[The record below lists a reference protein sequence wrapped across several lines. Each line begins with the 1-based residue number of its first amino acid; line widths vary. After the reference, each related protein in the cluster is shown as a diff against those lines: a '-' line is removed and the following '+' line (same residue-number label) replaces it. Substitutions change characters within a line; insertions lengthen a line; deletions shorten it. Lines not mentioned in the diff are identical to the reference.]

1 MTFTYKCRA
10 TRQKL
15 SASFGGFVKIIMG
28 NSSSLIILTFTVAYY
43 HNLHLVSPLQFKQFP
58 ELISFVLFRV
68 ARLDTTSITVHL
80 LAGFSQE
87 MAGLIPQG
95 RNWGASLLLLFLS
108 WGPLQPWIRKWT
120 LVSGRL
126 GFESWLCPLG
136 KSFHLSVPQF
146 PHLQNSA
153 HNIYLI
159 VL

>member
-15 SASFGGFVKIIMG
+15 SASFRIFGGFVKIIMG

-43 HNLHLVSPLQFKQFP
+43 HNLHLVSLLQFKQFP

-87 MAGLIPQG
+87 MAGLIQVKKPG
-95 RNWGASLLLLFLS
+95 EELGCISITSVFVVGTTAAVDKKMDFS
-108 WGPLQPWIRKWT
+108 IRQAW
-120 LVSGRL
+120 V
-126 GFESWLCPLG
+126 
-136 KSFHLSVPQF
+136 
-146 PHLQNSA
+146 
-153 HNIYLI
+153 
-159 VL
+159 